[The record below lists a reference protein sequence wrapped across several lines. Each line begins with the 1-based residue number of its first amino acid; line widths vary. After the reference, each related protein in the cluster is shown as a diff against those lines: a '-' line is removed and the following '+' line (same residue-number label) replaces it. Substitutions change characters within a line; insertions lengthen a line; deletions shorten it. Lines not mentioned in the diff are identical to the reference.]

1 MSFNNYL
8 KYFGFKWNELMGDGY
23 LRETRSDSAAEVP
36 SLNGITQMSV
46 FVQLIVYA
54 WSPLQWSQLT
64 IISQLMQTGHMD

>member
-1 MSFNNYL
+1 
-8 KYFGFKWNELMGDGY
+8 MGDEY
-23 LRETRSDSAAEVP
+23 LREKRSDSAAAEVP
-36 SLNGITQMSV
+36 SLNEITQMSV